1 MIGKFH
7 LVKYCIVMFL
17 TSKSKAH
24 CSALFGRLY
33 FSTASKLVKVVS
45 KVVNIVFQPF
55 SVLEFRF
62 AR

>member
-1 MIGKFH
+1 MTGKFH

-17 TSKSKAH
+17 ASKSKAP
-24 CSALFGRLY
+24 CSALFRRLY
-33 FSTASKLVKVVS
+33 FSTASKLVKVVDT
-45 KVVNIVFQPF
+45 VFQPF